1 MTALINA
8 LLNPIKLLLHEVYLS
23 LTLLDLL
30 DQELTVLSDLRL
42 FRNFIFPER
51 RRLDRQVVRIV
62 VYRLHLQVFE
72 LTRVWSWLLVTLAIF
87 QVG

>member
-1 MTALINA
+1 MTALVNA
-8 LLNPIKLLLHEVYLS
+8 LLYPIKLLLHEVNLS

-51 RRLDRQVVRIV
+51 RRLDQQVVRIV
-62 VYRLHLQVFE
+62 VYRLHLQVFK
-72 LTRVWSWLLVTLAIF
+72 LTRVRSWLLVTQAIF